1 MFISDILGIIG
12 SLIIAGCY
20 WANTTQR
27 MSTSNIMYHRLNL
40 LGAVLILYSLY
51 YRPNPGAIVIEV
63 IWVYVAIWGVYKNRV

>member
-1 MFISDILGIIG
+1 
-12 SLIIAGCY
+12 
-20 WANTTQR
+20 
-27 MSTSNIMYHRLNL
+27 MYHRLNL